1 MAFQYQEILDSQ
13 VNGTETVFTLDNNIS
28 LITAVTFD
36 GVAYLGTVTVTG
48 AKEIALADVPNAT
61 LRVSYYTSAPTGT
74 SNLILVSDAIA
85 RLQRAYN
92 DNLGEISNELFFD
105 WFSDLN
111 YMIYR
116 VLYKNDPTAYI
127 NTVPFS
133 ITSGTAAYSLPS
145 DFKDM
150 KVRGCGIFKDDATT
164 GATTSKRLIQSGV
177 GAKDLGYYLNLNTF
191 VVTPEPDTAATV
203 TMRYIPKVLPITAT
217 TDYLYLDI
225 EHFNAVINYLDNRY
239 GQWNLDSIK
248 EMSADT
254 RFARDLQEIFADTYR
269 TPKIVRFR

>member
-1 MAFQYQEILDSQ
+1 MAFKFQENLDSQ
-13 VNGTETVFTLDNNIS
+13 VNGTETVFTLPDNIS

-36 GVAYLGTVTVTG
+36 GVAYIGTVTVTG
-48 AKEIALADVPNAT
+48 AKEITLADAPNVS

-133 ITSGTAAYSLPS
+133 ITDGTAAYSLPS

-177 GAKDLGYYLNLNTF
+177 GSKDLGYYLNLNTF
-191 VVTPEPDTAATV
+191 VVTPEPDTASTV

-225 EHFNAVINYLDNRY
+225 EHFNAVINYLDKRY

-248 EMSADT
+248 EMSADA
-254 RFARDLQEIFADTYR
+254 RFTRDLQEILSDTYR